1 MESTQAA
8 DPRGK
13 GVDVEDLHIAYPVT
27 SGSVGVV
34 RGVSFAVAPGQ
45 TLAIVGESGAG
56 KSLTARS
63 LLGLLPEPTYVTA
76 GSVRIAGVEV
86 VQTDQRAMRHL
97 RGGLVGFI
105 PQDPMSALN
114 PVRRIGLIFDEVL
127 SRHTAL
133 SGKQRREHTLTVL
146 NGVGLTHDVLNRY
159 PHELS
164 GGMKQRI
171 LIALALVTE
180 PSVIVA
186 DEPTTA
192 LDATIQAQIL
202 ELLSQRVAGRV
213 ALILITHDLGV
224 AATVCERIAI
234 MYAGKIVETG
244 TTRSL
249 LQQPRHPYTRGLLA
263 AAPDFST
270 EGTGLVPIPG
280 SPPRPT
286 QIPPGC
292 AFAPRCSR
300 SDERCQTMPE
310 LDAADPS
317 VACWHPF
324 N

>member
-1 MESTQAA
+1 MTESTQTTNATV
-8 DPRGK
+8 G
-13 GVDVEDLHIAYPVT
+13 GVDVEDLHIAYPTAVGKT
-27 SGSVGVV
+27 SVV
-34 RGVSFAVAPGQ
+34 RGVSFAVAAGQ

-63 LLGLLPEPTYVTA
+63 LLGLLPAPTYVAA
-76 GSVRIAGVEV
+76 GAVNVAGTDV
-86 VQTDQRAMRHL
+86 VQADPRAMRRL

-114 PVRRIGLIFDEVL
+114 PVRRIGVIFHEVL
-127 SRHTAL
+127 SRHSQL
-133 SGKQRREHTLTVL
+133 SGKLRHEHISNVLT
-146 NGVGLTHDVLNRY
+146 GVGLTHDVLSCY

-192 LDATIQAQIL
+192 LDATVQAQIL
-202 ELLSQRVAGRV
+202 ELLSDRIAGRV

-234 MYAGKIVETG
+234 MYAGRIVETG
-244 TTRSL
+244 STRSL
-249 LQQPRHPYTRGLLA
+249 LERPRHPYTRGLLA
-263 AAPDFST
+263 AAPDFS
-270 EGTGLVPIPG
+270 EGAGLIPIPG

-286 QIPPGC
+286 QIPTGC

-300 SDERCQTMPE
+300 PDELCQTMPE
-310 LDAADPS
+310 LDAADRG

-324 N
+324 D